1 MEAIKKVTRIPS
13 YSGKYGISTFCSH
26 LGITKA
32 LKNEQ
37 IILAAAGDCSQ
48 HLCNFIS
55 SVKGCV
61 VDLTTSLGFNNVLDE
76 LYDIMSQH
84 IPNTEWKRVNKNSLS
99 DRNGGQIEYTS
110 SSVDSIR
117 SWTKL
122 YKKVGNP
129 TSQLPI
135 LLNHLETLIT
145 QTISQFSFQSKGHVV
160 CLQPGALRSPH
171 GTVPQIAHRDFSASM
186 YRDRFPNQLFIG
198 FMPVTTDGMFIQVWN
213 GPGTAKLVFIPYGY
227 FLFLPGDTVHAGW
240 MYAGWIC
247 TSLHQYNYRLHFY
260 ILVSKEINYLSC
272 KESYIF
278 ENMNMYIDEES
289 TDQRKLS
296 LSHYN
301 AIPDF

>member
-1 MEAIKKVTRIPS
+1 
-13 YSGKYGISTFCSH
+13 

-61 VDLTTSLGFNNVLDE
+61 IDLTTSLGFNNVLDE

-84 IPNTEWKRVNKNSLS
+84 IPNTKWKRVNKNSLS
-99 DRNGGQIEYTS
+99 DQNGGQIEYTS
-110 SSVDSIR
+110 SSVDSMR
-117 SWTKL
+117 SWMKL

-160 CLQPGALRSPH
+160 CLQPGVLRSPH

-186 YRDRFPNQLFIG
+186 YRWY
-198 FMPVTTDGMFIQVWN
+198 V
-213 GPGTAKLVFIPYGY
+213 Y
-227 FLFLPGDTVHAGW
+227 
-240 MYAGWIC
+240 
-247 TSLHQYNYRLHFY
+247 TSLEWSWY
-260 ILVSKEINYLSC
+260 SKIGVHSIW
-272 KESYIF
+272 IF
-278 ENMNMYIDEES
+278 FAS
-289 TDQRKLS
+289 TR
-296 LSHYN
+296 
-301 AIPDF
+301 

>member
-1 MEAIKKVTRIPS
+1 
-13 YSGKYGISTFCSH
+13 

-32 LKNEQ
+32 LKTEQ
-37 IILAAAGDCSQ
+37 IILGSAGDSQ
-48 HLCNFIS
+48 HVSNFIS
-55 SVKGCV
+55 SVKGCII
-61 VDLTTSLGFNNVLDE
+61 DLTECTGFNIVLDE
-76 LYDIMSQH
+76 LYDVMYQH
-84 IPNTEWKRVNKNSLS
+84 IPNTEWKRVNKRSLS
-99 DRNGGQIEYTS
+99 NPNGGQIEYTS
-110 SSVDSIR
+110 SSVDSIQ
-117 SWTKL
+117 SWTNL

-129 TSQLPI
+129 TSQLMT

-186 YRDRFPNQLFIG
+186 YRDQFPNQLFIG

-213 GPGTAKLVFIPYGY
+213 GPGTSKLVYIPYGY
-227 FLFLPGDTVHAGW
+227 FLLLPGDTVH
-240 MYAGWIC
+240 AGWIC

-260 ILVSKEINYLSC
+260 ILVSKEINHLSR
-272 KESYIF
+272 KESYTF

-289 TDQRKLS
+289 TARKQLC

-301 AIPDF
+301 ALPDIKHYI